1 MYESKLNEFSVAEKS
16 KQLLQTSFEI
26 DRFFYV
32 HYIWKVEKKENIDKR
47 SKNMLKLKVFFSV
60 QCKIMNGIGA
70 TLNIEQKKTRIH
82 DKERKKQKNYSIS
95 SD

>member
-1 MYESKLNEFSVAEKS
+1 
-16 KQLLQTSFEI
+16 
-26 DRFFYV
+26 
-32 HYIWKVEKKENIDKR
+32 
-47 SKNMLKLKVFFSV
+47 MLKLKVFFSV